1 MLRKD
6 SRSKSIESYVPTTA
20 HLATEDSEYS
30 DTESNG
36 QGGFVYGTQTR
47 QKSTRF
53 PKRYLGRLQVWILW
67 IFFYAGVFLDYF
79 SRYLFFS

>member
-20 HLATEDSEYS
+20 HLTTEDSEYS

-67 IFFYAGVFLDYF
+67 NLFRLCICLDT
-79 SRYLFFS
+79 YLKYINK